1 MPSASSSG
9 MPKTRIKEQ
18 TAVSMKKR
26 LKNKPTASA
35 EKYYGPHEAEQ
46 MARLNQISSD
56 GADGQQYGVYMP
68 VVKD

>member
-1 MPSASSSG
+1 

-18 TAVSMKKR
+18 TTVSVKKR
-26 LKNKPTASA
+26 LKSKQAAST

-46 MARLNQISSD
+46 MARLNQISAD

-68 VVKD
+68 VLKE

>member
-1 MPSASSSG
+1 
-9 MPKTRIKEQ
+9 
-18 TAVSMKKR
+18 MKKR

-68 VVKD
+68 ILKD

>member
-18 TAVSMKKR
+18 TTVSVKKR
-26 LKNKPTASA
+26 LKSKQAAST

-46 MARLNQISSD
+46 MARLNQISAD

-68 VVKD
+68 VLKE